1 MLELLEC
8 MDLQSTIVRTY
19 IQCDMHDGGE
29 GGLHPPPLSL
39 RVFGI
44 LVKEFQRRERGVVS
58 ISLAV
63 AHFGS
68 S

>member
-29 GGLHPPPLSL
+29 GGLHPPFLDMRALGSCE
-39 RVFGI
+39 GI
-44 LVKEFQRRERGVVS
+44 PKEGERRG
-58 ISLAV
+58 
-63 AHFGS
+63 
-68 S
+68 

>member
-29 GGLHPPPLSL
+29 GGLHPPFLDMRALGSCE
-39 RVFGI
+39 GI
-44 LVKEFQRRERGVVS
+44 PKGGREEGLVS
-58 ISLAV
+58 A
-63 AHFGS
+63 
-68 S
+68 